1 MDELDTDDDLLD
13 LTEEAAT
20 RTIDEAGGE
29 PELSDYEEEDNR
41 TIVKQ
46 IVDESNRTGQAE
58 SLVMERRF
66 EELLTASKSE
76 IKYLKSVGE
85 DWAAVMVFRND
96 LAKMISAAR
105 RVFPGEHNA
114 APGVY
119 ASLRDF

>member
-46 IVDESNRTGQAE
+46 IVDESNRTGLAE
-58 SLVMERRF
+58 SQVVEQRFDDYGMEVP
-66 EELLTASKSE
+66 EETR
-76 IKYLKSVGE
+76 
-85 DWAAVMVFRND
+85 D
-96 LAKMISAAR
+96 MIDAAR
-105 RVFPGEHNA
+105 EGEL
-114 APGVY
+114 PEPIK
-119 ASLRDF
+119 DI